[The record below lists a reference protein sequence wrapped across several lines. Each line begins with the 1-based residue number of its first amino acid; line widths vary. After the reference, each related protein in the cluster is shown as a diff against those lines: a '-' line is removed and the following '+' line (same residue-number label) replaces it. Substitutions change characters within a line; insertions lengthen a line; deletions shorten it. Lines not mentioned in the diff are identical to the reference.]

1 MSLLATITR
10 DAVDP
15 ALALLPGKMDNDRAR
30 IQMLAMGLQ
39 ESRFI
44 HRRQLGNGPA
54 RGLWQF
60 ERGGGVKG
68 VLEHPASATLA
79 RDICIAMDV
88 EPVPR
93 PVWTALETNDVLAG
107 VFARLL
113 LWTDAKPLP
122 AIGDEQGAWAYY
134 IRNWRPG
141 KPHPE
146 TWPGFYRRA
155 VDFVTKGT
163 P

>member
-1 MSLLATITR
+1 MNLLATITR
-10 DAVDP
+10 DAIDP
-15 ALALLPGKMDNDRAR
+15 ALALLPGKMDSDRAR
-30 IQMLAMGLQ
+30 IQMLATGLQ
-39 ESRFI
+39 ESRLI

-68 VLEHPASATLA
+68 LLEHPASAVMA
-79 RDICIAMDV
+79 RDICIALDV

-93 PVWTALETNDVLAG
+93 PVWSALKTNDVLAG

-113 LWTDAKPLP
+113 LWTDPAPLP
-122 AIGDEQGAWAYY
+122 AIGDEQGAWVYY
-134 IRNWRPG
+134 LNNWRPG
-141 KPHPE
+141 KPHPQ
-146 TWPGFYRRA
+146 TWPGFYQQA
-155 VDFVTKGT
+155 VKFVTKGA

>member
-1 MSLLATITR
+1 MNLLATITR
-10 DAVDP
+10 DAIDP
-15 ALALLPGKMDNDRAR
+15 ALALLPGKMDSDRAR
-30 IQMLAMGLQ
+30 VQMLAIGLQ
-39 ESRFI
+39 ESRFT
-44 HRRQLGNGPA
+44 HRRQMGNGPA

-68 VLEHPASATLA
+68 VLEHPASAKLA
-79 RDICIAMDV
+79 REICIALDV

-134 IRNWRPG
+134 LRNWRPG
-141 KPHPE
+141 KPHPQ
-146 TWPGFYRRA
+146 TWPGFYRQA
-155 VDFVTKGT
+155 VEFVKGT

>member
-1 MSLLATITR
+1 MNLLATITR
-10 DAVDP
+10 DAIDP

-30 IQMLAMGLQ
+30 VQMLAMGLQ

-68 VLEHPASATLA
+68 VLEHPASAALA

-88 EPVPR
+88 EPGQAVQCKADGGCFVFNVPG
-93 PVWTALETNDVLAG
+93 LEAAIQEAYDAG
-107 VFARLL
+107 ARE
-113 LWTDAKPLP
+113 KCGR
-122 AIGDEQGAWAYY
+122 AI
-134 IRNWRPG
+134 
-141 KPHPE
+141 
-146 TWPGFYRRA
+146 
-155 VDFVTKGT
+155 
-163 P
+163 